1 MPPGEDAPPA
11 LGTSGYWC
19 PSTEAEL
26 QQLLRAHP
34 DAPLLAGGT
43 DFMLEITQRYR
54 HFETLIDLSGVDA
67 LRGIEETEATWNI
80 GAAVVLHELE
90 AFFASRLAPLA
101 RLLKRFGSRQI
112 RHRATLGGNLAN
124 ASPLADLPPL
134 LLVLDATLVLRD
146 ALGAER
152 RLRVSDFY
160 RGYKRTELRPREYI
174 ARALVPRPASGQ
186 RVELH
191 KLSKRYEDDSA
202 AVMLAV
208 SIGVAGNVRV
218 AFGGMAATPARAHAA
233 EAALRGHALAPDSI
247 EAALQ
252 AIGEDFAP
260 IDDVRA
266 SARYRLDMARNLLRR
281 ALVTDAAATIF
292 DDG

>member
-1 MPPGEDAPPA
+1 VT
-11 LGTSGYWC
+11 LY
-19 PSTEAEL
+19 EL
-26 QQLLRAHP
+26 
-34 DAPLLAGGT
+34 D
-43 DFMLEITQRYR
+43 
-54 HFETLIDLSGVDA
+54 
-67 LRGIEETEATWNI
+67 
-80 GAAVVLHELE
+80 
-90 AFFASRLAPLA
+90 AFFASRLAQLA

-152 RLRVSDFY
+152 RLRMSDFY
-160 RGYKRTELRPREYI
+160 RSYKRTELRAGEYV
-174 ARALVPRPASGQ
+174 ARVLVPRPAPGQ

-202 AVMLAV
+202 AVMVAV
-208 SIGVAGNVRV
+208 SIGIDADVRI
-218 AFGGMAATPARAHAA
+218 AFGGMAATPARARAA
-233 EAALRGHALAPDSI
+233 EAALRGHALGPDSI

-252 AIGEDFAP
+252 AIGEDFTP

-266 SARYRLDMARNLLRR
+266 SARYRLAMARNLLRR
-281 ALVTDAAATIF
+281 ALVNDAAATIF